1 MNDREL
7 FRLTLTQRDI
17 FLHQIQHPSSPFYNV
32 GGYIRFGAVD
42 AAKLILAHQRLVTS
56 HDAFGIR
63 ISVDQGEPMQW
74 ISRQRT
80 QALQHVDFSAHA
92 DAPRIAGEWIAELF
106 QTPLPA
112 EDSELFRAFLV
123 TISPSEHRYVGLAH
137 HISMDGW
144 GFANWARMLG
154 AYYDDIAS
162 NPTQTHSWRLVSDSD
177 DRYLAGPRL
186 ERDRAYWAATLSS
199 MPERLLPGKPA
210 ADSGGRSERSARR
223 LTADQSANVM
233 AMAGK
238 LGVGPQQV
246 WSALLAVYVYGVYDR
261 SHFIIGSP
269 AHNRSAHAQKEMIG
283 VFASMSPLVVTLEPE
298 DSFAA
303 LVAAV
308 AQQQKDMLR
317 HQRYPLGF
325 IVRDLGLR
333 GGRGSLFDVALNYLK
348 LDSRLDIGDGAAQL
362 EYVSN
367 HHEITPLALT
377 IWEYGTAQ
385 PPQLQIDYNL
395 AYFDAAEIMLVQE
408 RFSYLLDQ
416 LPRLAHQSVV
426 AIEVLPPGERARLV
440 QGLDADLVLPW
451 ETKCIHDLFEAQARL
466 SPDAMAVLSGGSG
479 LTYRELDER
488 ANGLAHL
495 LRERGVRPEA
505 LVGLCL
511 DRSLEMLVGVLAIL
525 KAGGA
530 YVPLDPAYPDERLRY
545 MRKDSGVGIVLT
557 QAAMVDRPWLDGAEA
572 ICVDDALCAD
582 RVAREAPARANLNAE
597 NLAYVI
603 YTSGSTGQPKGVAI
617 THANTVA
624 LLQWALEA
632 YTPAQLRTVLAST
645 SLNFDLSV
653 FELFLPLSAGHTCV
667 IVRDALALLDSKV
680 DASLINTVPS
690 AMKVLLEQNA
700 IPASVQAINLAGEP
714 LTRGLL
720 NALLEQCPG
729 RPVFNLYGPTEDTTY
744 STFVEFRAPVEGV
757 PGIGGPLP
765 GTQAH
770 VMSARETPLPVGSVG
785 QLYLGGRGV
794 ARGYLGRPGLT
805 AERFVPDPFS
815 PLPGRRLY
823 KTGDLVRR
831 LGDGSLEFIGRIDQ
845 QVKIRGHRIEL
856 GEVENQ
862 LGRLAPVREAI
873 VIASGEHEQRQL
885 VAYLVPDPAERAAL
899 GDAGVVREV
908 RRQLGNLLAEYML
921 PAHYVLVDA
930 MPLTTNGKIDRGA
943 LPAYEIPGDEY
954 LAPSTPTERALASVW
969 QTILQI
975 DRVSANA
982 NFFEIGGDSLRMVQ
996 AIHAARTTH
1005 GIQLSMRDL
1014 LGAPT
1019 IVALAH
1025 AVDMQQT
1032 TQSNGPVPGTGG
1044 NDQYLSP
1051 AQQRIWVHEQFHGA
1065 GLNNIVGV
1073 VELDQPHA
1081 PDALRAGLKRMIDLH
1096 DVLRTRMVESER
1108 GIRQVVE
1115 ADIEPD
1121 FECHDLRDRAA
1132 PEADMGRLL
1141 RQHASRPFDLAQPSL
1156 FATLVLYLP
1165 AGRTVMQLKLHHM
1178 VADGWSVI
1186 VLFDHLMAVLNRE
1199 EAAVPVAAGRLSY
1212 RDYTVWQTAFLE
1224 SASGMAQRAFW
1235 RDYLHDVSPGLVL
1248 PFQASRPVATPM
1260 TAPLV
1265 VRALDIP
1272 LRLGLHA
1279 LARRNRGTLFN
1290 VLHAALALLLSRV
1303 GDAPDLIVGIPVS
1316 GRHVTGTD
1324 DLVGMFVN
1332 NLPLRSRVDL
1342 AVAFDTFLRRQ
1353 IDNVEAVLSHPDL
1366 PFETIVELSGVQRQ
1380 ADSAPLV
1387 QVFFNMLSLPES
1399 RSGRQ
1404 LLHEAFAKVDAIR
1417 HKFNLSLYVADSA
1430 NGTNFYVSFNPAVL
1444 SRETVETLMEQY
1456 LSLLAQLAG
1465 DPHRACGKYSLRP
1478 VAAAQAAA
1486 PMSTHTGAATLPD
1499 PRAPISTSWC
1509 GPVQTLFERQALAAP
1524 EQIALTY
1531 RGRQMTY
1538 GTLRAWS
1545 GHYAD
1550 QLRAAGIGRGDI
1562 VAILTERCD
1571 ALVVATLAVMQAGAA
1586 FMMLSQKA
1594 PVRRL
1599 CEQVADVP
1607 PRCLIRL
1614 GPAPLPSAFAD
1625 SLAATGCHQLIV
1637 DVNGKV
1643 GRRAH
1648 GEVADS
1654 GADDLAYIAFTSG
1667 TEGRAK
1673 AVRGRHSALTAYQP
1687 WTVES
1692 FNLVA
1697 DDRFG
1702 MFSGLVH
1709 DPLQRDM
1716 FTPLCMGATL
1726 CIPSEGELEGTHMEQ
1741 WMREQRPTVLNL
1753 TPSMARVLVQAC
1765 GQPLPWLRRIF
1776 LGGERIT
1783 AAVVH
1788 ELEAA
1793 APHADLIGL
1802 YGTTETVR
1810 ALAWQALRAAPAT
1823 QAADALPVGRGV
1835 GDVQMLVLNAQM
1847 TPCGIGE
1854 PGHIAVRSPHLAL
1867 GYHDD
1872 PVLTGKKFLVNP
1884 ATGAARDMIY
1894 LTGDKGRYRGDGTLE
1909 CLGRLDDQIKMR
1921 GFRVEPAEIEVC
1933 LATHPD
1939 VRQAV
1944 VTGMSTAAAATVLV
1958 AYLVPWPHRPLP
1970 SDRDLAAYLASR
1982 LPDYMVPSHWVE
1994 IAAIPLNENGKLD
2007 RKHLPA
2013 PTWVREQETIDLP
2026 AGPLEEKLLRLW
2038 QDVFARDDIGVD
2050 QDFFA
2055 LGGNSLLAAQLL
2067 IRIERECGVKLSYQ
2081 EFFASSSIRSVAS
2094 RIEIIENTPTDP
2106 PADQVV
2112 KRKRQLIL

>member
-42 AAKLILAHQRLVTS
+42 AAKLILAHQRLVTN
-56 HDAFGIR
+56 HEAFGIR

-80 QALQHVDFSAHA
+80 QALHHVDFSDHA

-123 TISPSEHRYVGLAH
+123 TISPNEHWYVGLAH

-154 AYYDDIAS
+154 KYYDGIES
-162 NPTQTHSWRLVSDSD
+162 GTTHTPSWRSVSESD
-177 DRYLAGPRL
+177 DHYRAGPRL

-199 MPERLLPGKPA
+199 MPERLLPGKPT
-210 ADSGGRSERSARR
+210 ADAGGRSERSVRR
-223 LTADQSANVM
+223 LSADQSANVM

-269 AHNRSAHAQKEMIG
+269 THNRSAHAQKEMIG

-298 DSFAA
+298 HSFAE
-303 LVAAV
+303 LVGAV
-308 AQQQKDMLR
+308 AQRQKDMLR

-333 GGRGSLFDVALNYLK
+333 GGRGALFDVALNYLK
-348 LDSRLDIGDGAAQL
+348 LDSRLDMGDGAAQL

-367 HHEITPLALT
+367 HHEMTPLALT
-377 IWEYGTAQ
+377 IWEYGTEQ

-395 AYFDAAEIMLVQE
+395 GYFDAAEIMLVHE
-408 RFSYLLDQ
+408 RLSHLLDQ
-416 LPRLAHQSVV
+416 LPQLAHTSVL
-426 AIEVLPPGERARLV
+426 AIDVLPPAERARLV
-440 QGLDADLVLPW
+440 QGRDADLLSPW
-451 ETKCIHDLFEAQARL
+451 ENTCIHDLFEAQARL
-466 SPDAMAVLSGGSG
+466 SPDATAVVSGGVG

-488 ANGLAHL
+488 ANRLAHL
-495 LRERGVRPEA
+495 LRERGVRPEV
-505 LVGLCL
+505 LVGLCMERGL
-511 DRSLEMLVGVLAIL
+511 DMLVGVLAIL

-530 YVPLDPAYPDERLRY
+530 YVPLDPAYPDERLHY
-545 MRKDSGVGIVLT
+545 MRRDSGVGIVLT
-557 QAAMVDRPWLDGAEA
+557 QPVMVDRPWLDGAEA
-572 ICVDDALCAD
+572 ICVDEAMFAD
-582 RVAREAPARANLNAE
+582 RVARGAPARANLDAQ

-624 LLQWALEA
+624 LLQWALGA

-667 IVRDALALLDSKV
+667 IVRDALALLDSKIDV
-680 DASLINTVPS
+680 SLINTVPS

-700 IPASVQAINLAGEP
+700 IPPCVQAINLAGEP
-714 LTRGLL
+714 LTRSLL

-744 STFVEFRAPVEGV
+744 STFVEFRAPVDGV

-845 QVKIRGHRIEL
+845 QVKIRGHRIEI

-862 LGRLAPVREAI
+862 LGRIAPVREAI
-873 VIASGEHEQRQL
+873 VMASGEHEQRQL
-885 VAYLVPDPAERAAL
+885 VAYLVPDPAERATL
-899 GDAGVVREV
+899 GDAGLVREV

-921 PAHYVLVDA
+921 PAHYVLLDA

-943 LPAYEIPGDEY
+943 LSAYESPADEY

-969 QTILQI
+969 QTILKI

-996 AIHAARTTH
+996 AIHAARTGH

-1019 IVALAH
+1019 IAALAH

-1032 TQSNGPVPGTGG
+1032 TQGHGPVPGTGG
-1044 NDQYLSP
+1044 SDQHLSP

-1073 VELDQPHA
+1073 VELDQPYG
-1081 PDALRAGLKRMIDLH
+1081 PDALRAGLKRVIDLH
-1096 DVLRTRMVESER
+1096 DALRTRMVESER

-1121 FECHDLRDRAA
+1121 FDWHDLRDRTA
-1132 PEADMGRLL
+1132 PEADMARLL
-1141 RQHASRPFDLAQPSL
+1141 LQHAGRPFDLAQPSL

-1199 EAAVPVAAGRLSY
+1199 EAAVPAAAGRLSY
-1212 RDYTVWQTAFLE
+1212 RDYVVWQSAFLA

-1235 RDYLHDVSPGLVL
+1235 RDYLHDVSPALVL
-1248 PFQASRPVATPM
+1248 PFQASRPVATPT

-1265 VRALDIP
+1265 VRALEIP
-1272 LRLGLHA
+1272 LRLRLHA

-1342 AVAFDTFLRRQ
+1342 AVAFDTFLRQQ
-1353 IDNVEAVLSHPDL
+1353 IDNVETVLSHPDL

-1404 LLHEAFAKVDAIR
+1404 LLHEAFANVDAIR
-1417 HKFNLSLYVADSA
+1417 HKFNLSLYVADAA
-1430 NGTNFYVSFNPAVL
+1430 NGTNFYVSFNPTVL
-1444 SRETVETLMEQY
+1444 SRETVDTLMEQY
-1456 LSLLAQLAG
+1456 LALLAQLAD
-1465 DPHRACGKYSLRP
+1465 DPHRECGKYALRP
-1478 VAAAQAAA
+1478 LTQARAGSIA
-1486 PMSTHTGAATLPD
+1486 TSSGAAVLPD
-1499 PRAPISTSWC
+1499 PGAPISTSWC

-1524 EQIALTY
+1524 ERIAVTY
-1531 RGRQMTY
+1531 GGRQMTY
-1538 GTLRAWS
+1538 ATLRAWS

-1614 GPAPLPSAFAD
+1614 TPAPLPSALAE
-1625 SLAATGCHQLIV
+1625 SLAAIDCRQLIV
-1637 DVNGKV
+1637 DVSGKV
-1643 GRRAH
+1643 GRTAH
-1648 GEVADS
+1648 GGIADS
-1654 GADDLAYIAFTSG
+1654 DADDLAYIAFTSG

-1687 WTVES
+1687 WTVE
-1692 FNLVA
+1692 FFKLLA

-1726 CIPSEGELEGTHMEQ
+1726 CIPGEGELEGTHMEQ

-1765 GQPLPWLRRIF
+1765 GEPLPWLRRIF

-1810 ALAWQALRAAPAT
+1810 ALAWQALRAAPT
-1823 QAADALPVGRGV
+1823 RQAGDALPVGRGV
-1835 GDVQMLVLNAQM
+1835 GDVQMLVLNARM

-1872 PVLTGKKFLVNP
+1872 PVLTGQKFIVNP
-1884 ATGAARDMIY
+1884 ATGAAHDMIY
-1894 LTGDKGRYRGDGTLE
+1894 LTGDKGRYLADGTLE
-1909 CLGRLDDQIKMR
+1909 CLGRLDDQIKIR
-1921 GFRVEPAEIEVC
+1921 GFRVEPAEIEVG
-1933 LATHPD
+1933 LAAHPD
-1939 VRQAV
+1939 VRQAI
-1944 VTGMSTAAAATVLV
+1944 VTGMSTATADTALV

-2007 RKHLPA
+2007 RKHLPT
-2013 PTWVREQETIDLP
+2013 PTLVRDKETIDIP
-2026 AGPLEEKLLRLW
+2026 AGPREEKLLRLW
-2038 QDVFARDDIGVD
+2038 QSVFARDDIGVD
-2050 QDFFA
+2050 ENFFS

-2094 RIEIIENTPTDP
+2094 RIEIIENTPTAP
-2106 PADQVV
+2106 PAAPVV